1 MLSIILKDMDINS
14 IFDGIGTELIS
25 ILIGLCL
32 AGGGFWYYKNG
43 KITQKQKASNNAIQ
57 RQEVKSSNKK
67 NVNQS
72 QDAGDD
78 SEQTQIV

>member
-1 MLSIILKDMDINS
+1 MDINT
-14 IFDGIGTELIS
+14 IFDGWGTELIS
-25 ILIGLCL
+25 VLVGLCV

-43 KITQKQKASNNAIQ
+43 KVTQKQKAGNNAKQ
-57 RQEVKSSNKK
+57 RQEVKTSNKK

-78 SEQTQIV
+78 SEQTQIG